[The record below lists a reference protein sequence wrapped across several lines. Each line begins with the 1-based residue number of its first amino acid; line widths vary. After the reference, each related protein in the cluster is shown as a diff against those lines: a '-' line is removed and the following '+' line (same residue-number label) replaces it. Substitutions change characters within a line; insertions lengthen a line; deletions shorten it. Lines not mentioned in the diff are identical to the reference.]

1 MEPLTTAAI
10 SDNQPPHVYALGFV
24 ATTKTLKKTGK
35 KTVNRL
41 LAVGAVSF
49 SCLWLSVV
57 PMGEG
62 WAQTSKDVKISTY
75 IQQLKDKDASVRYTA
90 ADALG
95 NMRGEAKAAIPA
107 LLKALQSDTDA
118 NVRYKAANALGNMR
132 EEAKAAI
139 PALIKALQS
148 DTNANVR
155 YYAAD
160 ALGKM
165 GGEAK
170 AAIPALLKAL
180 QSDTDASVRSN
191 AADALG
197 NMSGE
202 AKAAIPALI
211 KALQSDTDASVR
223 SNAANVLGNMGG
235 EAKAAIPAL
244 LKAFQSDTDASVRSN
259 AANAL
264 GKMGGEA
271 KAAIP
276 ALLKALQSDKDVSVR
291 FYAAAALGRMGG
303 EAKAA
308 ITALIKA
315 LQSDKE
321 ANVRYTAA
329 AALGNMGGEAK
340 AAIPALLKALQ
351 SDKEA
356 SVRFSAADALGKM
369 GEEAKAAIPAL
380 LKALQFDQDQDVRYY
395 AAAALARIGESF
407 QDKAG
412 TMPFAELDKA
422 IADLEKILK
431 ALKNSKDK
439 NLEDSIASITRSLDA
454 LKTKRQSR
462 LLDRT
467 LEWMAKHPWV
477 TGGLIYIIFFP
488 SLWLIL
494 LQVRPLWILNVN
506 NALKPLSSFKLPDAF
521 GGLTFPIRT
530 LLFIEFFNYHPKVL
544 DAWVEKR
551 LTSAKQGF
559 NKKKTVTERSV
570 YVPIPVILDNNNL
583 AQFTATD
590 LQPIFNQKR
599 ATLLI
604 WGEGGAGKTSLA
616 CTLAQWAM
624 SDNET
629 QRLAKHRMLP
639 VLIEQELEHPLKE
652 TIGGQLQALI
662 SEAQAIDNEL
672 LTNLLRQRRILVIVD
687 HLSEMGEAT
696 RNKIHPAETDF
707 PVNALIVTSRLE
719 EKLDEVPKTTIQPL
733 RVAGDKLSSFMEAY
747 LTQRRKRDLFTDVEY
762 FDACRRLSLMVGQR
776 NITVLLAKLYAEQMI
791 ATKEGTAIDL
801 PENIPDLMLAYINE
815 LNRDRLATEPNNRIV
830 QRDAQVIAWQCLKTT
845 FRPTSAKLEDVL
857 TALDD
862 SDTAPERL
870 QFLEKR
876 LRLIQTI
883 GAAQDKIRLALDPLA
898 EYLAGL
904 YLIDTYASDT
914 TSWQDFLTQVNAISD
929 IELIKGFLLA
939 VRDCCLAKG
948 KEAGVPDFVADE
960 LALKTGLTTPTPAV
974 LINS

>member
-1 MEPLTTAAI
+1 MEPSTTAAI
-10 SDNQPPHVYALGFV
+10 SDDKLLPVYALSAV
-24 ATTKTLKKTGK
+24 VSTKALKKTGK
-35 KTVNRL
+35 RTVKRL

-62 WAQTSKDVKISTY
+62 WAQTSQNAKISTY
-75 IQQLKDKDASVRYTA
+75 IQQLKDKDTDVRSRAVVT
-90 ADALG
+90 LG
-95 NMRGEAKAAIPA
+95 AMGAEAKVAVPA
-107 LLKALQSDTDA
+107 LIKALQSDKDA
-118 NVRYKAANALGNMR
+118 SVRFSAAFVLGRMGA
-132 EEAKAAI
+132 EAKAAI
-139 PALIKALQS
+139 PALIMALQFDKDVGVRSNAAAALGRIGGEAKATIPALITALQS
-148 DTNANVR
+148 DKDASVRSNA
-155 YYAAD
+155 AS
-160 ALGKM
+160 ALGSM

-170 AAIPALLKAL
+170 AAIPALITAL
-180 QSDTDASVRSN
+180 QSDKNLNVRYS
-191 AADALG
+191 AAYTLG
-197 NMSGE
+197 S
-202 AKAAIPALI
+202 
-211 KALQSDTDASVR
+211 
-223 SNAANVLGNMGG
+223 MGG

-244 LKAFQSDTDASVRSN
+244 ITALQSDKDASVRSN
-259 AANAL
+259 AASAL
-264 GKMGGEA
+264 GSMGGEA

-276 ALLKALQSDKDVSVR
+276 ALITALQSDKDASVR
-291 FYAAAALGRMGG
+291 SNAASALGSM
-303 EAKAA
+303 A
-308 ITALIKA
+308 
-315 LQSDKE
+315 
-321 ANVRYTAA
+321 
-329 AALGNMGGEAK
+329 GEAK
-340 AAIPALLKALQ
+340 AAIPALITALQ
-351 SDKEA
+351 PDKDA
-356 SVRFSAADALGKM
+356 SVRSRAAS
-369 GEEAKAAIPAL
+369 
-380 LKALQFDQDQDVRYY
+380 
-395 AAAALARIGESF
+395 ALAKIGESF

-412 TMPFAELDKA
+412 TMPFVELDRA
-422 IADLEKILK
+422 IADLEKALK
-431 ALKNSKDK
+431 ALKDSKDK
-439 NLEDSIASITRSLDA
+439 HLDDRIASVARSLDA

-494 LQVRPLWILNVN
+494 LRVRPLWILHVN
-506 NALKPLSSFKLPDAF
+506 NALKPLASFKLPDAL

-530 LLFIEFFNYHPKVL
+530 LLFIEFFNYHPRVL

-551 LTSAKQGF
+551 LDSGKQGF

-570 YVPIPVILDNNNL
+570 YVPIPVVLDNHNL
-583 AQFTATD
+583 AQLTATD

-624 SDNET
+624 NDNET

-639 VLIEQELEHPLKE
+639 VLIEQELDHPLKE

-662 SEAQAIDNEL
+662 SEAQAIDDEL
-672 LTNLLRQRRILVIVD
+672 LTNLLRQRRILVIID
-687 HLSEMGEAT
+687 HFSEMGEAT

-747 LTQRRKRDLFTDVEY
+747 LTQRHKRDLFTDVEY

-801 PENIPDLMLAYINE
+801 PENIPDLMLAYLNE
-815 LNRDRLATEPNNRIV
+815 LNRDRLATEPNNRTV

-845 FRPTSAKLEDVL
+845 FRPTSAKLEDIL
-857 TALDD
+857 AALDD

-870 QFLEKR
+870 QHLEKR

-929 IELIKGFLLA
+929 VELIKGFLLA

-960 LALKTGLTTPTPAV
+960 LALKTGLTTPAPAV